1 MNIENKQPQ
10 VNEFLKRAKE
20 AEALA
25 DSVDDP
31 AARQVWIKIAIHYRD
46 LAAISAINRINGIYR
61 AFSLSCLTAPN

>member
-31 AARQVWIKIAIHYRD
+31 AARQAWIRSQYSIATWPPYMPGAVNAKIREIFASRK
-46 LAAISAINRINGIYR
+46 
-61 AFSLSCLTAPN
+61 PN